1 MVSVKKSVS
10 LKPDG
15 RDLEVADY
23 WYCGFLESTVT
34 IFNHTSVCF
43 WYVNRNQMTVPL
55 SFFCSSELYC
65 LLAADANSDQMFP
78 TPFVSFLF
86 EKVH

>member
-34 IFNHTSVCF
+34 ILTTQV
-43 WYVNRNQMTVPL
+43 
-55 SFFCSSELYC
+55 
-65 LLAADANSDQMFP
+65 
-78 TPFVSFLF
+78 FVFGMWIEIRWLF
-86 EKVH
+86 H